1 MNEIIKHIE
10 KIDSIVEEREKNPSI
25 AIKIA
30 KRISYKA
37 LNALEDGAILFIAIL
52 SAVLMTITIALNAFN
67 FLIIS
72 LVLSLGFIF
81 MIIIIFTMIMDETS
95 FEHEENMETLKKL
108 KKLMKQEKTD
118 HSNIMRKIIEKR
130 EKLPRKWWNE
140 LNNKISNYIK
150 DIEYKKEIDKLLD
163 FEKDE
168 NIETNL
174 GINIKKSEDVVAK
187 PGIENG

>member
-10 KIDSIVEEREKNPSI
+10 KIDAIVEEREKNPSI

-30 KRISYKA
+30 KRISYKV
-37 LNALEDGAILFIAIL
+37 LNVLGLGAIVFISFI
-52 SAVLMTITIALNAFN
+52 STLMAITIALNAFN
-67 FLIIS
+67 FLILF
-72 LVLSLGFIF
+72 LVLSLGFTF
-81 MIIIIFTMIMDETS
+81 MTIIIFTKIMDETS
-95 FEHEENMETLKKL
+95 LEHEESIETLKKL
-108 KKLMKQEKTD
+108 KKLMKQEKTE

-163 FEKDE
+163 FEEYE

-174 GINIKKSEDVVAK
+174 GINIKKSENVVAK
-187 PGIENG
+187 LGIENE